1 MKIKKMKGTVL
12 KNNDKSANPKS
23 SIEEDGITHRNKF
36 NIKINKATES
46 TLKGDLKKD
55 DIV

>member
-1 MKIKKMKGTVL
+1 MKIKNIKGTVL

-36 NIKINKATES
+36 NIRINKATES